1 MAQRDPDPLSEDT
14 TRTANAARVEVEGLS
29 KRYMTGGV
37 ELVALDGVDLAV
49 EAGAFVAIVGPS
61 GSGKS
66 TLLHLVGAMDEAD
79 AGTVR
84 VGDDVVSRLSASQQV
99 GYRRRIGFVFQRF
112 HLLPALSVLDNVAAP
127 LLPYRVPF
135 DKVARARELLDA
147 VGLADR
153 DTALPSELSGG
164 QQQRV
169 AIARALMNEPVLLLA
184 DEPTGNLDSQTGA
197 EIFDLLLDLREHR
210 GMTVLVA
217 THDQMI
223 ASRCDRIVRLL
234 DGRIVDDVLVEAG
247 APERVLERIS
257 RIDG

>member
-1 MAQRDPDPLSEDT
+1 LAQRDPPAEDT
-14 TRTANAARVEVEGLS
+14 ALSANAARVEVQGLS
-29 KRYMTGGV
+29 KRYTTGGAV
-37 ELVALDGVDLAV
+37 LVALDGVDLAI
-49 EAGAFVAIVGPS
+49 EAEAFVAIVGPS

-84 VGDDVVSRLSASQQV
+84 VGDFVVSSLSASEQV
-99 GYRRRIGFVFQRF
+99 GYRRHIGFVFQRF

-135 DKVARARELLDA
+135 DKVARARELLDS

-153 DTALPSELSGG
+153 EKALPSELSGG

-184 DEPTGNLDSQTGA
+184 DEPTGNLDSQTGG

-234 DGRIVDDVLVEAG
+234 DGRIVDDVLVEA
-247 APERVLERIS
+247 ASPARVLERIS